1 MSLKSKMT
9 MSEEYVVVERTPT
22 VEEYNRVRRDAG
34 LGVKDE
40 VAAQRGLANTLYGV
54 CVVYEGAAVGIG
66 RVIGDGGLF
75 YDIVDMAVVEAHQR
89 KGLGKMIMEAL
100 LGYIHAHARPTS
112 LICLMANKGVAPF
125 YEKFGFKA
133 RDADMPGM
141 IIRK

>member
-1 MSLKSKMT
+1 M
-9 MSEEYVVVERTPT
+9 
-22 VEEYNRVRRDAG
+22 
-34 LGVKDE
+34 
-40 VAAQRGLANTLYGV
+40 ANTLYVV
-54 CVVYEGAAVGIG
+54 CVVT
-66 RVIGDGGLF
+66 RDGGRIGLVTEMRLV
-75 YDIVDMAVVEAHQR
+75 YDIVDMVVVEAHQR